1 MAHISSN
8 HFQLSSYLNQDS
20 NFKEEY
26 LPILAQVIDPHIGQR
41 TVSISNDFPTKIA
54 VFEKGGH
61 RYQANETHGCPLQY
75 RHTSFYCTSQ
85 IMHFLQSEGL
95 WQPCIKQVYSNHFS
109 QQHLLT
115 SCLCVTFCQFCQY
128 FKPST
133 SKITTTPPQT
143 KNYSSLKALMMVSI
157 FFFFTN
163 KVFSN

>member
-1 MAHISSN
+1 MIN
-8 HFQLSSYLNQDS
+8 IEGLTRWQR
-20 NFKEEY
+20 KEN
-26 LPILAQVIDPHIGQR
+26 IKG
-41 TVSISNDFPTKIA
+41 TVSFQKMKMFQNWIKVIECIILNVIHLFILNSYF
-54 VFEKGGH
+54 
-61 RYQANETHGCPLQY
+61 Y
-75 RHTSFYCTSQ
+75 RHTSFHYT
-85 IMHFLQSEGL
+85 FLSCASKILFFTTEGL

-157 FFFFTN
+157 FFFFYQ
-163 KVFSN
+163 